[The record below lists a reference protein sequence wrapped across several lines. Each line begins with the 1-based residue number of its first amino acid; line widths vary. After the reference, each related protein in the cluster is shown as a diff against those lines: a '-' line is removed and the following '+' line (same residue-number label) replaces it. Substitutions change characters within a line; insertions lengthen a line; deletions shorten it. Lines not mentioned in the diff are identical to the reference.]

1 MKISDLSN
9 DIDGLTE
16 APVSGFKQGLRKL
29 GAAALGTIGA
39 TNTAS
44 NLAGKADVGDK
55 ANQLYTKYNR
65 YLGRQNSSI
74 NDSTAGDL
82 KDFLDSI
89 NIDDKYVRNPDTE
102 VMTKAELNDIFLQI
116 AKDSFRQ
123 SRTQS
128 GATTAAPGNGPGTP
142 SPGAAQASAP
152 RPPAG
157 QSLLSQIQKDV
168 AKLSDDEKTQL
179 ITYLQGIIKQRP
191 RDTRIEPT
199 LGKPADNVVQM
210 RARA

>member
-1 MKISDLSN
+1 MKISDLDN
-9 DIDGLTE
+9 DIAGLNE
-16 APVSGFKQGLRKL
+16 APVSGFKQGLRRL

-39 TNTAS
+39 TDTAS
-44 NLAGKADVGDK
+44 NIAGKADVGDK
-55 ANQLYTKYNR
+55 ANQMYTKYNR

-82 KDFLDSI
+82 KDFLASI
-89 NIDDKYVRNPDTE
+89 NVDDKYVANPDTE
-102 VMTKAELNDIFLQI
+102 VLTKAELNDVFLQI

-123 SRTQS
+123 ARAQS
-128 GATTAAPGNGPGTP
+128 DTGVGGGNPGGSP
-142 SPGAAQASAP
+142 SPSAP
-152 RPPAG
+152 RASG
-157 QSLLSQIQKDV
+157 NNLLAQIQKDV
-168 AKLSDDEKTQL
+168 ARLSNDEKAQL
-179 ITYLQGIIKQRP
+179 ITYLQKTVKQSP

>member
-1 MKISDLSN
+1 MKISDLDN
-9 DIDGLTE
+9 DITELNE

-102 VMTKAELNDIFLQI
+102 VMTKDELNDIFLQV

-123 SRTQS
+123 SRSQAGGTS
-128 GATTAAPGNGPGTP
+128 SAPGGGPRLP
-142 SPGAAQASAP
+142 SPSAP
-152 RPPAG
+152 NRSQPAGG
-157 QSLLSQIQKDV
+157 QSLLSQIQKDITR
-168 AKLSDDEKTQL
+168 LSDDEKTQL
-179 ITYLQGIIKQRP
+179 ITYLQSSMKQRP

-199 LGKPADNVVQM
+199 LGKSADNVVQM

>member
-1 MKISDLSN
+1 MKISDLDN
-9 DIDGLTE
+9 DITELNE

-102 VMTKAELNDIFLQI
+102 VITKDELNDIFLQV

-123 SRTQS
+123 ARSQAGRT
-128 GATTAAPGNGPGTP
+128 GTAPSSDPRSP
-142 SPGAAQASAP
+142 SPSAP
-152 RPPAG
+152 NRSQATG
-157 QSLLSQIQKDV
+157 SQSLLSQIQKDIT
-168 AKLSDDEKTQL
+168 KLSDDEKTQL
-179 ITYLQGIIKQRP
+179 ITYLQSSVRQRP

>member
-1 MKISDLSN
+1 LETQMKISDLDN
-9 DIDGLTE
+9 DITGLNE
-16 APVSGFKQGLRKL
+16 APVSGFKQGLRRL

-39 TNTAS
+39 TDTAS
-44 NLAGKADVGDK
+44 NIAGKADVGDK
-55 ANQLYTKYNR
+55 ANQMYTKYNR

-82 KDFLDSI
+82 KDFLASI
-89 NIDDKYVRNPDTE
+89 NVDDKYVANPDTE
-102 VMTKAELNDIFLQI
+102 VLTKAELNDVFLQI

-123 SRTQS
+123 ARAQS
-128 GATTAAPGNGPGTP
+128 DTGVGGV
-142 SPGAAQASAP
+142 SPGGGPSTPGAPAP
-152 RPPAG
+152 RSG
-157 QSLLSQIQKDV
+157 GNNLLAQIQKDV
-168 AKLSDDEKTQL
+168 ARLSNDEKTQL
-179 ITYLQGIIKQRP
+179 ITYLQKSVKQSP

>member
-1 MKISDLSN
+1 MKISDLDN
-9 DIDGLTE
+9 DIAGLNE
-16 APVSGFKQGLRKL
+16 APVSGFKQGLRRL

-39 TNTAS
+39 TDTAS
-44 NLAGKADVGDK
+44 NIAGKADVGDK
-55 ANQLYTKYNR
+55 ANQMYTKYNR

-82 KDFLDSI
+82 KDFLASI
-89 NIDDKYVRNPDTE
+89 NVDDRYVTNTDTE
-102 VMTKAELNDIFLQI
+102 SLTKAELNDVFLQI

-123 SRTQS
+123 SRAQS
-128 GATTAAPGNGPGTP
+128 NAGIGGGNPGGGPSAP
-142 SPGAAQASAP
+142 SASAP
-152 RPPAG
+152 RASG
-157 QSLLSQIQKDV
+157 NNLLAQIQKDV
-168 AKLSDDEKTQL
+168 ARLSNDEKTQL
-179 ITYLQGIIKQRP
+179 ITYLQKTVKQTP

>member
-1 MKISDLSN
+1 MKISDLDN
-9 DIDGLTE
+9 DITGLNE

-39 TNTAS
+39 TDTAS

-89 NIDDKYVRNPDTE
+89 NIDSGYVSNPDTE
-102 VMTKAELNDIFLQI
+102 IMTKSELNDIFLQV

-123 SRTQS
+123 ARSQAGGTD
-128 GATTAAPGNGPGTP
+128 AAPGGGPRSP
-142 SPGAAQASAP
+142 SPSAP
-152 RPPAG
+152 VRSQAGG
-157 QSLLSQIQKDV
+157 QSLLSQIQKDIT
-168 AKLSDDEKTQL
+168 KLSDDEKTQL
-179 ITYLQGIIKQRP
+179 ITYLQKSIRQKP
-191 RDTRIEPT
+191 RDARIEPT